1 MSIVTTW
8 VAKKLDFGLH
18 FGTCLG
24 SGGTSENRAA
34 VETGT
39 LLTPSRRTP
48 KASKKEV
55 CF

>member
-8 VAKKLDFGLH
+8 VAKKVDVGIH
-18 FGTCLG
+18 FGAFLG
-24 SGGTSENRAA
+24 SGCKGENRAA